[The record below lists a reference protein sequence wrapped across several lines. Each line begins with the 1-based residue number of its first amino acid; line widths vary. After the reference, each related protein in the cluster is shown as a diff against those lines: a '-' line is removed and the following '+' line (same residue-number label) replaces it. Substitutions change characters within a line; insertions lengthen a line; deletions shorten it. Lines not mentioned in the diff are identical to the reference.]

1 MNKYLS
7 FLLVLWVLFLMAQ
20 TAPSNTRLIQPTNT
34 FGSFNKSYIK
44 HLKSSPGEIFLTVFS
59 SGGGSYLG
67 TPITDWDPRFI
78 SRIGQDG
85 IPKWTAKFLGET
97 FNNYEFNTNN
107 SFATTDANDNLIVS
121 VATDGAQSTVVDAS
135 GNIENIM
142 NDNPNNIQRVFFKL
156 DKDGNKMW
164 VKKISNVG
172 AASVITDNNNDV
184 YFLGAGTTNTLIDGN
199 VLGKTF
205 VVKVN
210 GSTGN
215 VVYAKSF
222 NHSSFQFIP
231 VFDSQ
236 NNMYVFTEP
245 SDSPSQVFNYDNV
258 TVPSNSSGLNSLM
271 LKMDGSGNV
280 IWGKNFYNNS
290 NVTSYSWMN
299 DAVFDGTDLVVMGN
313 VYKDLAS
320 DPNFLGLD
328 GANLPAVY
336 NSATMGGFIAKINL
350 TGNVIWQK
358 AIPSSQSISTGYY
371 TNIQLDENK
380 NFYGYFLLKDKVSVD
395 GVAYQFDTTT
405 GNKVISKFDT
415 NGNLKYFNPVDN
427 GVENIG
433 GTSYKQRYIDISGN
447 DQYNLCGTTTNSN
460 FLSYPITNT
469 SSAKFYVATFG
480 NITSKYL
487 TPEHNYLVLNS
498 LEISN
503 NPNNA
508 NSFSFNLINNVNWTA
523 TSDQNWLTLTYT
535 KLSQKGG
542 LANIISD
549 NGDAKIVLNAET
561 NTSGATRTANV
572 LISGDQGV
580 LSKTIIVTQTTV
592 LGTNDAKTF
601 VTTLY
606 PNPTSDILNI
616 KSEQKI
622 SRIEVYDISGKLLK
636 SVEGKDKNVSVSI
649 LNKGMYLVKLYTENG
664 VVNSKFIKN

>member
-1 MNKYLS
+1 
-7 FLLVLWVLFLMAQ
+7 MAQ
-20 TAPSNTRLIQPTNT
+20 TLPPNTRLIQPTNT
-34 FGSFNKSYIK
+34 FGSFNKSFIR
-44 HLKSSPGEIFLTVFS
+44 HLKSSPGEIFMTVLS

-67 TPITDWDPRFI
+67 TPITDWNPRFI

-85 IPKWTAKFLGET
+85 IPKWMAKFLGET
-97 FNNYEFNTNN
+97 GNSYDFNTNN
-107 SFATTDANDNLIVS
+107 SFAATDSNDNIVIS
-121 VATDGAQSTVVDAS
+121 AITSGLQSTIIDAS
-135 GNIENIM
+135 GNSEIIN
-142 NDNPNNIQRVFFKL
+142 NDDPNSIQRIFFKF
-156 DKDGNKMW
+156 DKNGNKIW
-164 VKKISNVG
+164 VKKISSVV
-172 AASVITDNNNDV
+172 AASVVTDNNNDV
-184 YFLGAGTTNTLIDGN
+184 YFIGSGGSATIIDGN

-205 VVKVN
+205 IVKVN
-210 GSTGN
+210 GVNGN
-215 VVYAKSF
+215 VIYAKSF
-222 NHSSFQFIP
+222 NYSSYQFIP

-236 NNMYVFTEP
+236 NNLFVFTEP
-245 SDSPSQVFNYDNV
+245 SDSPNDTFNYDNI
-258 TVPSNSSGLNSLM
+258 TIPSNSNGLNSLM

-280 IWGKNFYNNS
+280 VWGKNFYS
-290 NVTSYSWMN
+290 NLNTISYSWMN
-299 DAVFDGTDLVVMGN
+299 DAVFDGTDFVVMGN

-320 DPNFLGLD
+320 NPNFLGLD
-328 GANLPAVY
+328 GINLPAVY
-336 NSATMGGFIAKINL
+336 NSATMGGLIAKINL
-350 TGNVIWQK
+350 SGNVVWQK
-358 AIPSSQSISTGYY
+358 AIPSSQSMSTGYY
-371 TNIQLDENK
+371 TNIQLDESK

-447 DQYNLCGTTTNSN
+447 DQYNLCGTTTNSI

-523 TSDQNWLTLTYT
+523 TSDQNWLTLSYT

-542 LANIISD
+542 FANIISD

-580 LSKTIIVTQTTV
+580 SSKTIIVTQTSV
-592 LGTNDAKTF
+592 LGTNEAKTF

-606 PNPTSDILNI
+606 PNPTSEILNI

-636 SVEGKDKNVSVSI
+636 SVDGKDKNVSVSS
-649 LNKGMYLVKLYTENG
+649 LNKGMYLIKLYTENG